1 MDWMFFLRSL
11 ETGVAILAMTFSIAA
26 IRPFEKKRIGISA
39 LFLFVTC
46 GLFTFIYKNFHY
58 SVSEKIF
65 IPTIVIL
72 LGYLFLINS
81 SDRFAVNLFNFF
93 TQFIIYSAVTMLCTV
108 VAWKINFKTDI
119 FYLLLRAIIFILI
132 VLFEKKYIREKFR
145 YLAELTLFENSVWY
159 VASLGVTLF
168 AILIVSLSV
177 YPVMYY
183 ERSPHELIAILIVYI
198 LLVVI
203 YHVFYIAIH
212 NTIQKYEL
220 IHSGLLLNEKL
231 AIMEKYK
238 QLSEIDMLTGV
249 LNRRAFQEQAQYN
262 LESGQGIALIMM
274 DIDNF
279 KPINDS
285 FGHDVG
291 DQALKIL
298 ALTLK
303 NSFRGCDNIGR
314 VGGDEFV
321 VMLNK
326 EQMSEEQMSEEQI
339 MKRVIIFKEMLSRQI
354 DEQKELVH
362 FSVSVGIAYANGE
375 TDFNR
380 LYKRADTALYQ
391 AKVKG
396 KNCEVFFNE

>member
-1 MDWMFFLRSL
+1 
-11 ETGVAILAMTFSIAA
+11 MTFSIAA
-26 IRPFEKKRIGISA
+26 IRPFEKQRIGISA
-39 LFLFVTC
+39 LFLFVIC

-65 IPTIVIL
+65 IPTIIIL

-81 SDRFAVNLFNFF
+81 DDRFAVNLFNFF
-93 TQFIIYSAVTMLCTV
+93 TQFMIYSAVTILCTF

-119 FYLLLRAIIFILI
+119 FYLLLRAIIFIPI
-132 VLFEKKYIREKFR
+132 VLFEKKYIRKKFR
-145 YLAELTLFENSVWY
+145 YLVELTLFENSVWY

-198 LLVVI
+198 LVVI
-203 YHVFYIAIH
+203 IYDVFYIAIR
-212 NTIQKYEL
+212 NTMQKYEL
-220 IHSGLLLNEKL
+220 IHSGVLLNEKL

-238 QLSEIDMLTGV
+238 QLSEIDMLTEA

-291 DQALKIL
+291 DQVLKIL

-339 MKRVIIFKEMLSRQI
+339 MKRVIIFKEMLS
-354 DEQKELVH
+354 
-362 FSVSVGIAYANGE
+362 
-375 TDFNR
+375 
-380 LYKRADTALYQ
+380 
-391 AKVKG
+391 
-396 KNCEVFFNE
+396 